1 MPKKSNETYLD
12 YKKRVI
18 DTVSPSFCAAKW
30 NNATIW
36 LGSGTTAS
44 CHHPPAHKISIDEI
58 KANSKALH
66 NTKHKKLMRKQML
79 AGERPTECE
88 YCWKI
93 EDIGRD
99 SISDRPS
106 RRLSAGDSTSFAT
119 SRPAI

>member
-1 MPKKSNETYLD
+1 MPKKQNETFLD

-18 DTVSPSFCAAKW
+18 DPISPSFCAAKW

-44 CHHPPAHKISIDEI
+44 CHHPPAHKISIEEI
-58 KANSKALH
+58 KRNPKALH

-79 AGERPTECE
+79 DGERPSECE

-93 EDIGRD
+93 EDIKRNN
-99 SISDRPS
+99 ISDRVFKTITY
-106 RRLSAGDSTSFAT
+106 L
-119 SRPAI
+119 